1 MFKLKKRWPAG
12 EKHGTK
18 KRECEKTMAPWA
30 QKTSSCALKLYL
42 SCAYELPC
50 GVSSSANRSFSQV
63 SLQQKFEHF
72 HKRGYYR
79 GRDGEWKQL
88 RKRGKRGGKPKPSK
102 PRQNPSKENPK
113 GRPPRRSAP
122 PSQNLNLQ
130 APTPPVD
137 TNLSSPSQ
145 NSTTSQQPPNEISFA
160 TSFSSIPPLKLS
172 LEQHGEIALSR
183 LAEPFVPSLLS
194 SPAPPKTPLKFNVDG
209 VAGPWLMNYR
219 SVSVANFVSSFRLS
233 VSVPPIAL
241 KRLSAMTYRLHT
253 VPFLPRGLPRRL
265 LPSR

>member
-102 PRQNPSKENPK
+102 PRQNHLV
-113 GRPPRRSAP
+113 AP
-122 PSQNLNLQ
+122 PLLLKISIFKRRRLLS
-130 APTPPVD
+130 TPISPVPLKIPPP
-137 TNLSSPSQ
+137 LSSLPTRFLLPLLFLPFLLLNSPS
-145 NSTTSQQPPNEISFA
+145 NSMEKSHSPD
-160 TSFSSIPPLKLS
+160 L
-172 LEQHGEIALSR
+172 
-183 LAEPFVPSLLS
+183 PSLL
-194 SPAPPKTPLKFNVDG
+194 
-209 VAGPWLMNYR
+209 
-219 SVSVANFVSSFRLS
+219 FRLFF
-233 VSVPPIAL
+233 
-241 KRLSAMTYRLHT
+241 RL
-253 VPFLPRGLPRRL
+253 RL
-265 LPSR
+265 LPKLL